1 VRAIEQ
7 IVKTGADGTK
17 TVVGWKESVDP
28 KKFAR
33 SSDAYR
39 RHRRNRNE
47 TGAENRSGHATG
59 ASAPPVGA
67 SVFKG
72 IGGKKVIK
80 APLPTSVV
88 GHPVD
93 SHGKRDEHQPDVIF
107 GPTCKATVWALTR

>member
-39 RHRRNRNE
+39 RHLTPGTKPAQKTE
-47 TGAENRSGHATG
+47 AVTPPEPP
-59 ASAPPVGA
+59 PPVGA
-67 SVFKG
+67 LVFKG
-72 IGGKKVIK
+72 IGGKKVNK